1 MVSRDSRASK
11 IMRMEVT
18 ATYLGVD
25 LEQPL
30 VRPIWNVFVIFFVN
44 HRLQV
49 SSLEVGVDSFKVCI
63 IVLLIFFEVLRPEKY
78 LLSLQVYHFR
88 IYRRNIVL
96 RLLRHGDLIFEG

>member
-1 MVSRDSRASK
+1 MTVK
-11 IMRMEVT
+11 ET
-18 ATYLGVD
+18 TTYLGVD

-49 SSLEVGVDSFKVCI
+49 SSLELGVDSLKVCI
-63 IVLLIFFEVLRPEKY
+63 VVLLLFFEVLWPEND

-88 IYRRNIVL
+88 IYRRNVVL
-96 RLLRHGDLIFEG
+96 RFLRNGDLVFEG